1 MSDKNANPAPFQQ
14 SPGMMFC
21 LGPGE
26 HLLVEQN
33 MQMMAI
39 PAQPVCVRLTEYRM
53 VLCKVPVWMMLLTWL
68 SCFFKLKTISESI
81 LKSDIESI
89 DTGSSLGRKTLIIKI
104 RSGKILKIGPQ
115 GLSSVPSE
123 TVLAWW
129 NNGK

>member
-1 MSDKNANPAPFQQ
+1 MSDKNADLAPFQQ
-14 SPGMMFC
+14 SPGMTFC

-33 MQMMAI
+33 MQMMTV

-68 SCFFKLKTISESI
+68 SCFFKLKTISESV

-89 DTGSSLGRKTLIIKI
+89 DTGSALGRKTLIIKT
-104 RSGKILKIGPQ
+104 RSGKIIKIGPQ
-115 GLSSVPSE
+115 GFSSAPSE
-123 TVLAWW
+123 KVLSWW